1 MAFLR
6 LNDINSF
13 ANESHLLIYIHH
25 PGQFLRNGFK
35 PILYRRKIHSK
46 KNMIELDVQSLSLHR
61 NREDSKKKCNLES
74 SEDDKDILLKTIKK
88 FNCTSPFLDKY
99 LHDKIYHIL

>member
-1 MAFLR
+1 MVFLW

-13 ANESHLLIYIHH
+13 GNESHLLINIHH

-35 PILYRRKIHSK
+35 PALYRRKIHSK
-46 KNMIELDVQSLSLHR
+46 KNIIELDVQSLSLHR
-61 NREDSKKKCNLES
+61 NREDSKKKCNQES

-99 LHDKIYHIL
+99 LHDKIQNIL